1 MSAQFHGI
9 QGYRTPSPYLD
20 WFSPQDKECLC
31 SLGQESCE
39 LVDEDILNL
48 VGLLDLDA
56 DAHTVDTR
64 LDEDL
69 LVLVARN
76 YQRG

>member
-1 MSAQFHGI
+1 MNQDG
-9 QGYRTPSPYLD
+9 LD
-20 WFSPQDKECLC
+20 
-31 SLGQESCE
+31 
-39 LVDEDILNL
+39 L

-56 DAHTVDTR
+56 DANTVDAR

-76 YQRG
+76 DQRG